1 MEDWQSVLGSD
12 DLIADLPL
20 LTAARVK
27 HAVVVYGRVDRQEVR
42 RRMRAYNGTVFV
54 TDRVIADAVEGTV
67 WLPPAAEGA
76 QVLRDFMAG

>member
-1 MEDWQSVLGSD
+1 
-12 DLIADLPL
+12 
-20 LTAARVK
+20 
-27 HAVVVYGRVDRQEVR
+27 
-42 RRMRAYNGTVFV
+42 MRAYNGTVFV